1 MDKKS
6 LQDNLRLIFRE
17 ILKIK
22 TDRGHLEVKLNQYQ
36 YWDSLTHLRLIVE
49 VEKKFKIKIPGHKV
63 QKLDSFNK
71 FLEILD

>member
-1 MDKKS
+1 MDKNS
-6 LQDNLRLIFRE
+6 LQDNLRQIFKE

-22 TDRGHLEVKLNQYQ
+22 TDKGHLEVKLNQYQ

-49 VEKKFKIKIPGHKV
+49 VEKKFKIKIPAHRV
-63 QKLDSFNK
+63 QRLNYFNK